1 MKECEKRVK
10 FSNVRGSENIE
21 KEKENNKYLKII
33 EDIKIF

>member
-1 MKECEKRVK
+1 MKECEKRVRL
-10 FSNVRGSENIE
+10 SNVRRSENIE